1 MVAINRERLI
11 SEKQNNKAIS
21 EGARLLKV
29 AMLLRDFQFY
39 KAIPRRVLSLPSR
52 ACQGLR
58 DPPNSINVGFYE
70 TN

>member
-1 MVAINRERLI
+1 MVAIDTERLI
-11 SEKQNNKAIS
+11 GEKQKNKPSA
-21 EGARLLKV
+21 EGARLLKE
-29 AMLLRDFQFY
+29 AMLLRDFQIY

-58 DPPNSINVGFYE
+58 DPPNSINVGFYK

>member
-1 MVAINRERLI
+1 MVAIDTERLI
-11 SEKQNNKAIS
+11 SEKQNNKAS
-21 EGARLLKV
+21 AEGARLL
-29 AMLLRDFQFY
+29 RDFQIY